1 MHIFALLAALPI
13 FVQALPTEYTR
24 GVSPRAEYEGVFPRG
39 GKTTKA
45 PLTDKDFF
53 QSCPG
58 GGGSPNVQ
66 GADRCTLINIKNN
79 PDQTIFKNLG
89 SPQLNCAG
97 GTTPTSVSLGG
108 STSVST
114 TTTSDMNFGIS
125 FEGISIGGGMSTSN
139 TQTTENSKT
148 ITYTVPPGR
157 QAILTAGFKYH
168 SQTGNVQVNYGDQI
182 NGHYIWFTGAKITKL
197 IPSGGAPE
205 YQIHESK
212 C

>member
-24 GVSPRAEYEGVFPRG
+24 GVSPRTEYDGVFPRG

-58 GGGSPNVQ
+58 GG
-66 GADRCTLINIKNN
+66 A
-79 PDQTIFKNLG
+79 
-89 SPQLNCAG
+89 
-97 GTTPTSVSLGG
+97 
-108 STSVST
+108 
-114 TTTSDMNFGIS
+114 DMNVGIS
-125 FEGISIGGGMSTSN
+125 FEDITIGGGISTSD
-139 TQTTENSKT
+139 TQTTVNSKT
-148 ITYTVPPGR
+148 IAYTVPPGR
-157 QAILTAGFKYH
+157 QAILTAGSKYH

-182 NGHYIWFTGAKITKL
+182 NGHYIWFTDAKITKL
-197 IPSGGAPE
+197 IPAGGEPAF
-205 YQIHESK
+205 QIHETK